1 MRDIPKRPQ
10 SEFLRPFATV
20 FACILLSAVI
30 PFAPSWAA
38 PKNAVTPQSIQNLDV
53 LTQKVK
59 EFLTTSSA
67 SLLGQVAVSVV
78 PANQKLKLA
87 SCESIEAFFPG
98 SSKAWGKT
106 SVGLRCHDDGV
117 RWVIYMQG
125 NVSVYGDFLVAA
137 TNLGQGQVIGPRDV
151 RFQRGD
157 LTTLPP
163 NIFTSEKQIIGRVSR
178 IAMNAGTVLKQ
189 EMAEL
194 PTVVKTGQN
203 VRILSS
209 GNGFNITA
217 EGQAQNNA
225 TQGQMVRVRV
235 ASGKTITGVASANGQ
250 VEIRIE

>member
-1 MRDIPKRPQ
+1 MHVNLKRFHT
-10 SEFLRPFATV
+10 EILRPVAV
-20 FACILLSAVI
+20 GVVCLLFSAI
-30 PFAPSWAA
+30 YPFTTTWAS
-38 PKNAVTPQSIQNLDV
+38 PTPAVTPQTIQNLDV
-53 LTQKVK
+53 LTLKTK
-59 EFLTTSSA
+59 EFLTASSA

-98 SSKAWGKT
+98 TSKAWGKT

-137 TNLGQGQVIGPRDV
+137 TTLGQGQVIGPRDV
-151 RFQRGD
+151 KFQRGD

-163 NIFTSEKQIIGRVSR
+163 NIFTSEKQVIGRVSR
-178 IAMNAGTVLKQ
+178 IAMNVGTVLKQ

-194 PTVVKTGQN
+194 PTIVKTGQN
-203 VRILSS
+203 VRVISL
-209 GNGFNITA
+209 GNGFNISA

-225 TQGQMVRVRV
+225 TQGQMVHVRV
-235 ASGKTITGVASANGQ
+235 ASGKTVSGVASANGQ
-250 VEIRIE
+250 IEIRFE

>member
-1 MRDIPKRPQ
+1 MLDPLKRFQ
-10 SEFLRPFATV
+10 SKSPHCHAV
-20 FACILLSAVI
+20 GFACLLLLAAL
-30 PFAPSWAA
+30 PFAPTWAT
-38 PKNAVTPQSIQNLDV
+38 PPNAAVPQSVQNLDV
-53 LTQKVK
+53 LSHKVK

-163 NIFTSEKQIIGRVSR
+163 NIYTSEKQIIGRVSR
-178 IAMNAGTVLKQ
+178 IAMSAGTVLKQ

-203 VRILSS
+203 VRIMSM
-209 GNGFNITA
+209 GNGFNISA

-225 TQGQMVRVRV
+225 TQGQMVQVRV

-250 VEIRIE
+250 IEIRLE

>member
-1 MRDIPKRPQ
+1 MHDTLKTLQTKCLHPVAVVV
-10 SEFLRPFATV
+10 S
-20 FACILLSAVI
+20 CILFLAII
-30 PFAPSWAA
+30 PFAPAWASS
-38 PKNAVTPQSIQNLDV
+38 NTAVTPTSFQNLDV

-67 SLLGQVAVSVV
+67 SLIGQVAVSVV
-78 PANQKLKLA
+78 PANQKLKLG
-87 SCESIEAFFPG
+87 SCETIEAFFPG

-137 TNLGQGQVIGPRDV
+137 TNLGQGQVIRSRDV

-163 NIFTSEKQIIGRVSR
+163 NIFTSEKQVIGRVSR

-189 EMAEL
+189 EMAEM

-203 VRILSS
+203 VRIMSM
-209 GNGFNITA
+209 GNGFNISA

-225 TQGQMVRVRV
+225 TQGQMVQVRV

-250 VEIRIE
+250 VEIRLE

>member
-1 MRDIPKRPQ
+1 MYDTLKRPL
-10 SEFLRPFATV
+10 SKRLRLGAFRCACLVSFFALPLESTW
-20 FACILLSAVI
+20 AT
-30 PFAPSWAA
+30 PS
-38 PKNAVTPQSIQNLDV
+38 NAVAPQSIQNLDV
-53 LTQKVK
+53 LSQKVK
-59 EFLTTSSA
+59 DFLTTSSA

-125 NVSVYGDFLVAA
+125 NVSVYGEFLVAA

-163 NIFTSEKQIIGRVSR
+163 NIYTSEKQIIGRVSR
-178 IAMNAGTVLKQ
+178 IAMSAGTVLKQ

-203 VRILSS
+203 VRIMSM
-209 GNGFNITA
+209 GNGFNISA

-225 TQGQMVRVRV
+225 TQGQMVQVRV

-250 VEIRIE
+250 IEIRNE

>member
-1 MRDIPKRPQ
+1 MLDLLNRLQSKRPF
-10 SEFLRPFATV
+10 SLVVGFV
-20 FACILLSAVI
+20 GLLLLVAL
-30 PFAPSWAA
+30 PFAPAWAT
-38 PKNAVTPQSIQNLDV
+38 PPNAVVPQSVQNLDV
-53 LTQKVK
+53 LSQKTK

-78 PANQKLKLA
+78 PPNQKLKLA

-163 NIFTSEKQIIGRVSR
+163 NIYTSEKQIIGRVSR
-178 IAMNAGTVLKQ
+178 IAMSAGTVLKQ

-203 VRILSS
+203 VRIISM
-209 GNGFNITA
+209 GNGFNISA

-225 TQGQMVRVRV
+225 TQGQMVNVRV

-250 VEIRIE
+250 IEIRLE